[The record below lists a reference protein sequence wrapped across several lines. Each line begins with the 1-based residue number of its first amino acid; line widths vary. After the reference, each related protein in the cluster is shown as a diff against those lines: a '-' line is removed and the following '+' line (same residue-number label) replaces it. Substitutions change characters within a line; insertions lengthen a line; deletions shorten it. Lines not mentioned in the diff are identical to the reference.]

1 MWKIN
6 VFVIELMLFMKKKIT
21 LFYATILMCQ
31 VISGKKKNKIFFWES
46 FKFIA
51 LLLMIEFY
59 Q

>member
-31 VISGKKKNKIFFWES
+31 VISDKKKKKKFWES

-59 Q
+59 

>member
-31 VISGKKKNKIFFWES
+31 VISDKKKKKNFERV
-46 FKFIA
+46 
-51 LLLMIEFY
+51 LNL
-59 Q
+59 